1 MKRKLLIITG
11 PQGSGNHIFS
21 RVFSLHEDVCGWED
35 LLNHYWVP
43 SDQEPFA
50 RYWVEP
56 SVIESDVFDINKF
69 HLANVSVPFFFDG
82 KRYVPKILEVAQR
95 VKSFGIDVEIAIV
108 VRDRNINELQQQR
121 VRKTVTMPIAQG
133 YYYTELLDSEF
144 PVHFLDT
151 EALFLHR
158 EHYLKWISK
167 TLDFPIAHDNSDVF
181 KYLTEDPNKKYVKY
195 VDEYWLDKEVHAGC
209 QPNREGR
216 LRGI

>member
-1 MKRKLLIITG
+1 MNRKLLIITG

-21 RVFSLHEDVCGWED
+21 RIFSMHENVFGWED
-35 LLNHYWVP
+35 LLTKYWVP

-50 RYWVEP
+50 EYWVDP
-56 SVIESDVFDINKF
+56 DKLQADDLLLYN
-69 HLANVSVPFFFDG
+69 HYLANVSVPFFYDG

-95 VKSFGIDVEIAIV
+95 VNSFGIDVEIAIV

-121 VRKTVTMPIAQG
+121 VRNTVTMPIAQG
-133 YYYTELLDSEF
+133 YYYTELLDSVF

-158 EHYLKWISK
+158 EHYLKWIGK
-167 TLDFPIAHDNSDVF
+167 TLDFPIAYDDPEIF

-195 VDEYWLDKEVHAGC
+195 VEEYWLDKEVHDGC
-209 QPNREGR
+209 QPNRDKR
-216 LRGI
+216 MGI